1 MNKLTVALGVMALV
15 VLSASAEEHDAVVIT
30 TAGEYSFAAGDAY
43 GAITNKASDGEV
55 KLLSTGEAVVGDAV
69 SVEGGFDATVSGAQ
83 TVFSGGYWDFAASD
97 LFSVVAKRALNNRL
111 TTLTGGARLVN
122 VGTVCLAG
130 SDVGNTLVL
139 TNNSAL
145 SAASIVMGTATMD
158 DQKSRIDVRD
168 GSSLTCTGDLL
179 LSKGQ
184 VSGTTAS
191 NRRTGNVLSVSGED
205 SSLAVG
211 GTLSVGG
218 RQDATFGYCGGN
230 TFEVTDGA
238 SATLAAVELTGSTA
252 RSGRRNRLFAGRNAN
267 VSMTSLSVGSAS
279 KSSDYPL
286 SSNTVEIVD
295 GATVAVSG
303 AFKFGQSYNGGYPQ
317 SGGNSVLVSNA
328 TFTVGNVLTVGSSS
342 YFFCGSHSTFILS
355 GPSAKFAVEKGMS
368 FFFTQPN
375 QNCFFVVENGA
386 TYDFPVSAYS
396 NTSSVSNETVIVR
409 SGATLN
415 LPRGLVTAKVNAD
428 PNSFHNGLVVE
439 SGATAISADESNHIS
454 IYGTE
459 GYLVVNDAKV
469 SSASKMNIGALDAT
483 TVRGTNCLMRLI
495 GSHPEVVTGNTISF
509 RNHSKL
515 QIDLP
520 PGGYDA
526 GYATTDKPLIK
537 VNTNGLNFYGTS
549 TLELN
554 GVEEMMACH
563 TANRIRATYVLAR
576 ANPVSPIDG
585 NLEAIQATLPDGMT
599 ISIRTQGSKEE
610 LILDV
615 KPKCGLV
622 LVVR

>member
-1 MNKLTVALGVMALV
+1 MKSWVVGCVLV
-15 VLSASAEEHDAVVIT
+15 VAYASFAETHEAVVIE
-30 TAGEYSFAAGDAY
+30 TAGAYSFTAGDAY
-43 GAITNKASDGEV
+43 SAITNKASDGEV
-55 KLLSTGEAVVGDAV
+55 KLTSTGEAVVGDAV

-111 TTLTGGARLVN
+111 TTLTDGAQLVN
-122 VGTVCLAG
+122 VGTVNLAG

-139 TNNSAL
+139 TNDSSL
-145 SAASIVMGTATMD
+145 SAASIVMGTSAMD

-168 GSSLTCTGDLL
+168 GSSLTCTGNLL

-205 SSLAVG
+205 SLLTVG

-218 RQDATFGYCGGN
+218 RQDGTFGYCGGN

-238 SATLAAVELTGSTA
+238 SATLAAVELTGSTS

-267 VSMTSLSVGSAS
+267 VSMTELSVGSAS
-279 KSSDYPL
+279 KTSDYPL

-303 AFKFGQSYNGGYPQ
+303 AFRFGQNYNGSYPQ

-328 TFTVGNVLTVGSSS
+328 TFTVGKVLTVSPSS

-355 GPSAKFAVEKGMS
+355 GPSAKFTVENGIS
-368 FFFTQPN
+368 FFFTKSSQF
-375 QNCFFVVENGA
+375 CSFVVENGA
-386 TYDFPVSAYS
+386 TYDFPVSGYS
-396 NTSSVSNETVIVR
+396 NTASVSNETVIVR

-415 LPRGLVTAKVNAD
+415 FPNGLTTTKTNTAD
-428 PNSFHNGLVVE
+428 PYSFHNGLIVE
-439 SGATAISADESNHIS
+439 SGASAISPDSSKHIS
-454 IYGTE
+454 IYGNE
-459 GYLVVNDAKV
+459 GYLVVDDAKA
-469 SSASKMNIGALDAT
+469 SSASKMNIGSIDA

-526 GYATTDKPLIK
+526 GYATTDKPLIM
-537 VNTNGLNFYGTS
+537 VNNNGLNFYDTS

-554 GVEEMMACH
+554 GAEEMMAYH

-599 ISIRTQGSKEE
+599 ISIRTKSGKQE

-615 KPKCGLV
+615 KPKYGL
-622 LVVR
+622 LLMVR